1 MGHPIS
7 PNRRDNARVS
17 ALEAALE
24 KHPADV
30 CDYCGER
37 GMRKT
42 HSYRPWASLHLGA
55 MTGPAKRAERQN
67 IRSSDSRIVDIRD
80 GVRDEAAAL
89 DAAWAWV
96 KLAPIAASSTGMDE
110 IVARVHAQWGLAPET
125 IRAEILKRY
134 GEK

>member
-1 MGHPIS
+1 
-7 PNRRDNARVS
+7 
-17 ALEAALE
+17 
-24 KHPADV
+24 
-30 CDYCGER
+30 
-37 GMRKT
+37 
-42 HSYRPWASLHLGA
+42 

-96 KLAPIAASSTGMDE
+96 KLAPLAASSTGMDE